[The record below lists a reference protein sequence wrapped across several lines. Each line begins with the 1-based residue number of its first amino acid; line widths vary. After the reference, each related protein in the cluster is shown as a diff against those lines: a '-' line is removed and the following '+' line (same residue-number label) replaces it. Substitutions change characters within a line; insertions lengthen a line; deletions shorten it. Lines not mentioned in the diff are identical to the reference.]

1 VNIPEKS
8 HVSLYASIEIDR
20 AYISAIGVELYDT
33 NGKIVLNGADLQ
45 FQENGLTGEF
55 HASQY
60 RVLSAGIYYL
70 EVSSVLG
77 GDASVSF
84 SIQAEKQI
92 TLPKGSISSVKS
104 SKKGQMTVKCASS
117 DDAVGY
123 RIQYSTSDKF
133 KSVKTVYSPTASAT
147 VTGLKAGQRY
157 YVKAC
162 PYTVYD
168 DGTRVYGQNSYVKTI
183 KIKK

>member
-1 VNIPEKS
+1 VIIPEKS
-8 HVSLYASIEIDR
+8 HVSLSVSASMNPDCTIYTTE
-20 AYISAIGVELYDT
+20 
-33 NGKIVLNGADLQ
+33 GKTVLNAKDLQ
-45 FQENGLTGEF
+45 FEQDFETGMYNV
-55 HASQY
+55 SSY
-60 RVLSAGIYYL
+60 RVLSAGTYYL
-70 EVSSVLG
+70 GIAKFGYDS
-77 GDASVSF
+77 ANVSF
-84 SIQAEKQI
+84 CIQAEKQI

-133 KSVKTVYSPTASAT
+133 KSVKTVYSPTATAT

-168 DGTRVYGQNSYVKTI
+168 DGTRVYGQNSYVKTV